1 MVDVTI
7 KLLVVSINW
16 MNSNFYVLLEDGK
29 IPEEKAK
36 LSETNQP
43 VNVAKDMSEELVT
56 LSQYWM
62 NYHLVETYMK
72 DEDLNIVY
80 KVVVPHDPN
89 LSLNAGC
96 EWKNIKLFNSEDQH
110 LKESIEKAIRGI
122 T

>member
-56 LSQYWM
+56 LSKNWM
-62 NYHLVETYMK
+62 NCNLVEAYVMNGT
-72 DEDLNIVY
+72 LNIIY
-80 KVVVPHDPN
+80 KTVIPHDPQ